1 ARGVSPRTA
10 ASASITLTLQS
21 PTIVGGNGTTAS
33 IVLATPAPAGGVV
46 VTMTNPP
53 GTIVQAGA
61 SQVGTIQAIGST
73 KIAVAAGQRQVVVNV
88 VTAGVAITTV
98 ATLSVTLANDVAT
111 AT

>member
-1 ARGVSPRTA
+1 MTRRDTMIPVRAIAALASVLLVVTRGVSLRTV
-10 ASASITLTLQS
+10 ASAAITLTLQS

-73 KIAVAAGQRQVVVNV
+73 KIAVAAGQRQVVVN
-88 VTAGVAITTV
+88 
-98 ATLSVTLANDVAT
+98 
-111 AT
+111 